1 MYYEMTQKVVKKL
14 ITIMVTPDGEV
25 KVFDKRDKKEYIVLL
40 KKYINQF
47 VQDKLTEYGSSK

>member
-1 MYYEMTQKVVKKL
+1 MTQKVVKKL